1 MSRATVPLVVGW
13 AGWLDRTGMSRQHR
27 GMRRLALLLL
37 SLVAVAALPASALA
51 HAALLSESPAR
62 QTAVDVSPTVVTLSF
77 SETVQ
82 LLDGA
87 DMEVVADNG
96 APQSSGPGRV
106 SPRDA
111 RRLEIPLRR
120 DLDDGTY
127 TVRYK
132 IVSADAHIITGVYA
146 FAVGPGPVGPPFL
159 TGSGNAGPSPTSGWG
174 VSARFFELV
183 GLGGLLGLIGFR
195 WLVWGPAMARSDG
208 SSHEHETVL
217 TWNRDLFWVVF
228 GAMAV
233 GAMVAEGYLLVTYSA
248 SALGAGVLDTLG
260 NTTGIGDVLAS
271 TRFGSLVQL
280 RGALLFAVF
289 ALGAWQ
295 FLSEFGSAAKPK
307 AATATGRWIPAALM
321 SVLVIVVLYGIS
333 SQGHASQ
340 APLAPLQVAADLVH
354 LSAAAIW
361 IAGLAMTLITLWR
374 LPRIAEETGP
384 ALAAAV
390 LARFSRVALI
400 AVGAVIATGTVRAI
414 GQLSDPAQLWDTSYG
429 LSIIYKIGLLVPIT
443 LLALRS
449 RRVTNAL
456 SHMPRPSHAALAM
469 VRRSAQIEL
478 VLSLVIV
485 VVAAL
490 LVAQVPGRI

>member
-1 MSRATVPLVVGW
+1 MITPVSPVSIDRMRRPPLVF
-13 AGWLDRTGMSRQHR
+13 
-27 GMRRLALLLL
+27 LALI
-37 SLVAVAALPASALA
+37 AFAMLPASAFA
-51 HAALLSESPAR
+51 HAVLLSGSPAR
-62 QTAVDVSPTVVTLSF
+62 QSAVAVAPTLVTMSF

-82 LLDGA
+82 LLDPA
-87 DMEVVADNG
+87 DLEVVSSTG
-96 APQSSGPGRV
+96 APQSSGAGRV

-111 RRLEIPLRR
+111 RRIEIPLRR
-120 DLDDGTY
+120 DLADGTY

-132 IVSADAHIITGVYA
+132 IVSADAHIINGVYA
-146 FAVGPGPVGPPFL
+146 FAVGAGPVGDPFL

-195 WLVWGPAMARSDG
+195 WLVWGPATRDSNRVAEMTDDERTTALAW
-208 SSHEHETVL
+208 H
-217 TWNRDLFWVVF
+217 RDLFWVVF

-233 GAMVAEGYLLVTYSA
+233 GAMVAEGFLLVTYSA

-260 NTTGIGDVLAS
+260 NTNGIGDVLAS

-295 FLSEFGSAAKPK
+295 FLAEFGSAAKPK
-307 AATATGRWIPAALM
+307 AATSTGKVIPAALM
-321 SVLVIVVLYGIS
+321 AVLVVVVLYGIS

-340 APLAPLQVAADLVH
+340 APFAPLQVAADLVH
-354 LSAAAIW
+354 LSAASIW
-361 IAGLAMTLITLWR
+361 IAGLAMTLVVLWR
-374 LPRIAEETGP
+374 LPRVAESVGP
-384 ALAAAV
+384 PLAAAV
-390 LARFSRVALI
+390 LARFSRVALL
-400 AVGAVIATGTVRAI
+400 AVGAVIATGTLRAF
-414 GQLSDPAQLWDTSYG
+414 GQLSDPAQLWETSYG

-456 SHMPRPSHAALAM
+456 SRMPRPSHAALAM

-478 VLSLVIV
+478 ILSLVIV

-490 LVAQVPGRI
+490 LVAQVPGRV